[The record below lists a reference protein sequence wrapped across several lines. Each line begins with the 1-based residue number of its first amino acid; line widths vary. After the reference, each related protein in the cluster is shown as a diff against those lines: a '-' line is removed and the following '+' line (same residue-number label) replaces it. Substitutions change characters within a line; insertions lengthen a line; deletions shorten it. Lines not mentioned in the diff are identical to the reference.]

1 MTFLAEV
8 PSHITDPTTR
18 SAIALGLDP
27 RHLTIHSGRQGTDSA
42 AAVAALQFVLAHPLT
57 EADEGLQK
65 LPHFHQTTRS
75 VAAKQRSKVQPAA
88 VQLPELPM
96 SFRMDKLATIEGIL
110 SGMKTRIAGIEKTI
124 VAQLDKTKE
133 YETSEGAT
141 TAKEVEA
148 QGEEQLADGGGPVQ
162 GLTSLSQPSQQ

>member
-1 MTFLAEV
+1 M

-42 AAVAALQFVLAHPLT
+42 SAVAALQFVLAHPLT

-65 LPHFHQTTRS
+65 APHSHKMTRS
-75 VAAKQRSKVQPAA
+75 VAAKQRGKVKPAA
-88 VQLPELPM
+88 VQQPELPL

-133 YETSEGAT
+133 YETPAAAVTEQVTDQDESLKG
-141 TAKEVEA
+141 TA
-148 QGEEQLADGGGPVQ
+148 
-162 GLTSLSQPSQQ
+162 SLSLPSQR